1 MIRVS
6 NQKREKVLV
15 FLSVL
20 AMLSTLFSFSAFAA
34 NTATV
39 SPTAQATVKP
49 STQATTKPATQTT
62 VKPSTQATTNP
73 GTQVT
78 ATAGTQT
85 GSDQTG
91 STVAPSVNPTGD
103 ANATASENPV
113 VSVQPSDDAQAAVTA
128 AADAEKDQSPKTGD
142 GMPLLIGGV
151 VLFVSLAAM
160 VTIVLMRKKANR

>member
-49 STQATTKPATQTT
+49 STQATT
-62 VKPSTQATTNP
+62 NP

-91 STVAPSVNPTGD
+91 SIVAPTVNPTGD

-128 AADAEKDQSPKTGD
+128 TADAEKDQSPKTGD
-142 GMPLLIGGV
+142 GMPLLIGGG
-151 VLFVSLAAM
+151 VLFVSLATM
-160 VTIVLMRKKANR
+160 VAIVLMRKKANR

>member
-49 STQATTKPATQTT
+49 STQATT
-62 VKPSTQATTNP
+62 NP

-91 STVAPSVNPTGD
+91 SIVAPSVNPTGD

-128 AADAEKDQSPKTGD
+128 TADAEKDQSPKTGD
-142 GMPLLIGGV
+142 GMPLLIGGG
-151 VLFVSLAAM
+151 VLFVSLATM
-160 VTIVLMRKKANR
+160 VAIVLMRKKANR